1 MASSM
6 FQPFSRSRMGGLAAV
21 LIGQAA
27 MLLSALPAVAQTNPH
42 TLYETRCA
50 GCHEPHAR
58 EFAQKSL
65 DLKDGRVFL
74 KGTDKALAEFLTR
87 HPRKPLSK
95 EDAETLDRQLAAM
108 LQTGF
113 LFQEKCVSCHERASV
128 LARLRL
134 IERDGKL
141 LGRYTGRDIAGFMLE
156 HGRLTPDEAEIIVA
170 MLRRQLALR

>member
-1 MASSM
+1 MASM
-6 FQPFSRSRMGGLAAV
+6 TPQPIPIRWKNSLASFMIGAAV
-21 LIGQAA
+21 LLAPQPRAD
-27 MLLSALPAVAQTNPH
+27 AQTSPH